1 MRYRLDIQELF
12 TEIAA
17 VRSFVESRRRE
28 MLAQRVR
35 LAADREEMR
44 AMFESVADTRRRLGL
59 RTPKS

>member
-28 MLAQRVR
+28 LLTQRLR
-35 LAADREEMR
+35 LAADREEMK
-44 AMFESVADTRRRLGL
+44 AMFEAVADARRRLS
-59 RTPKS
+59 RRAP